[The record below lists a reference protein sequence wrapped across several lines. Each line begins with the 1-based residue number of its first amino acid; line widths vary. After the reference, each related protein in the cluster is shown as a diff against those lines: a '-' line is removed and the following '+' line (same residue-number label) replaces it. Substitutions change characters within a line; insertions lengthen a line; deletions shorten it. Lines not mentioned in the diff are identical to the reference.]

1 MNKSDLNRNQN
12 KYLNGGIVKMNGNG
26 IIQKNGEGTTYV
38 RVPFAVLAI
47 VVTIL
52 IAVIPAVMAYG
63 VLNEKVNTLENGW
76 KEYSSSHTSS
86 IDKIDEKLSDIDI
99 KASGNTISLQE
110 IKEDIQ
116 DIKIDLKELR
126 KDISD

>member
-1 MNKSDLNRNQN
+1 
-12 KYLNGGIVKMNGNG
+12 MNGNG